1 MRGTKRALAAVAL
14 AAVATMAGGAAASA
28 GGKPAEPS
36 LVGSVKLARADGDDV
51 RFAIDAHG
59 LGPDA
64 RGTFRVSHR
73 SGAASGWFAGK
84 VDCLVVG
91 GPVAVLTGVVTD
103 TNLPELKGLRRGITV
118 YDNGKH
124 DRLGYSWVIED
135 GKSVPK
141 CLSSAPFERVESGDF
156 EAVEWFPPAQGP
168 KWTNEAQ
175 KGGAE

>member
-14 AAVATMAGGAAASA
+14 AAAVTVAGGAAASA
-28 GGKPAEPS
+28 APTPAEPS
-36 LVGSVKLARADGDDV
+36 LVGSAKLYRADGQDV
-51 RFAIDAHG
+51 RFAVDAHG
-59 LGPDA
+59 LGPEA

-73 SGAASGWFAGK
+73 SGKDFGWFAGR

-103 TNLPELKGLRRGITV
+103 TNLPALRGLRRGITV

-124 DRLGYSWVIED
+124 DRVGYSWVVED

-141 CLSSAPFERVESGDF
+141 CLSSAPFEKVESGDF
-156 EAVEWFPPAQGP
+156 KAVEWFPPA
-168 KWTNEAQ
+168 
-175 KGGAE
+175 GA